1 MRDGFLLHEK
11 TLRMMNHMSDLD
23 GMLLISYLWSYS
35 KGNELDWENIQEVSP
50 IVAVALEDACERMD
64 ADIESY
70 ERQIKQKSEAGKK
83 SAQKRW
89 GNNESA
95 TESNEAVT
103 ESNGVITES
112 NGAITAS
119 NGEVTEN
126 NHSVSVSVSDSVSD
140 SVLKEKE
147 KVSESKIP
155 QPKRKRFEKPTVEE
169 VRAYCL
175 ERNNNV
181 DAETFVD
188 FYDSKGWCVGK
199 TPMKDWKAS
208 VRTWERSPHRNRGIP
223 AYPMAANGEIDWS
236 RV

>member
-1 MRDGFLLHEK
+1 MRDGFLLHDK
-11 TLRMMNHMSDLD
+11 TLRMMSHMDDAD
-23 GMLLISYLWSYS
+23 GMLLLSYLWAYA
-35 KGNELDWENIQEVSP
+35 KGSEIDWEELQNLSP

-64 ADIESY
+64 SDIESY

-89 GNNESA
+89 GSNEQA
-95 TESNEAVT
+95 TENNEAVT
-103 ESNGVITES
+103 ESNGVIT
-112 NGAITAS
+112 AS
-119 NGEVTEN
+119 NGEVTES

-147 KVSESKIP
+147 KVSDSTSP

-188 FYDSKGWCVGK
+188 FYDSKGWFVGK
-199 TPMKDWKAS
+199 NPMKDWKAA
-208 VRTWERSPHRNRGIP
+208 VRTWERSPNRNRGKP
-223 AYPMAANGEIDWS
+223 KDSYPRLPNGEIDWS